1 MITGK
6 TLTAK
11 LQIATTSLELADF
24 TVKSREPTEY
34 ETNSI
39 SGICHHVHYCRAHR
53 VNDALT
59 QWHVDD
65 ECRNYGLQAKGR
77 TDDSKFYG
85 FAICTQEIS
94 NAENDS
100 NTQNSDE
107 IT

>member
-1 MITGK
+1 
-6 TLTAK
+6 
-11 LQIATTSLELADF
+11 
-24 TVKSREPTEY
+24 
-34 ETNSI
+34 
-39 SGICHHVHYCRAHR
+39 
-53 VNDALT
+53 LT